1 MLKKGDWRNPIGAGQ
16 MLVVDRQGVRGC
28 NRAGGAC
35 GRRDLRQPEVQNLGM
50 PALGDEDVGGLDVA
64 VNDAFGVGRVER
76 VRNLNS
82 EREQRLQFQ
91 RTVSDRVLQG
101 LAIQILHGNERLA
114 FVLPNL
120 VNCADVGVIQS

>member
-1 MLKKGDWRNPIGAGQ
+1 
-16 MLVVDRQGVRGC
+16 
-28 NRAGGAC
+28 
-35 GRRDLRQPEVQNLGM
+35 M